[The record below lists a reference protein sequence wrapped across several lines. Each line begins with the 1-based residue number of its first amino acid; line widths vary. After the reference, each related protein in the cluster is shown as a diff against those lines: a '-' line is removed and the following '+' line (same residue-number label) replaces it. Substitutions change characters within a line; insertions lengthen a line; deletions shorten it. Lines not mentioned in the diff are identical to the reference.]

1 VQFAARTWQ
10 VLRSARRAF
19 RGPEA
24 VLLRVPSHLANCLS
38 LRNACYGVEI
48 LADPVELYAPGTSGT
63 LFCGV
68 YRAWFRRNL
77 LRQGWKALARV
88 FIAAITVDLIYEV
101 IVFHRIY
108 PGQSLIVATIL
119 ALLPYPFIRGLVNRI
134 ARRWRRDQEKPQKD
148 SRLAVPDD

>member
-1 VQFAARTWQ
+1 MEQYFTDHWQ
-10 VLRSARRAF
+10 MIVGRVYGPFAF
-19 RGPEA
+19 RFILQPLVVA
-24 VLLRVPSHLANCLS
+24 
-38 LRNACYGVEI
+38 I
-48 LADPVELYAPGTSGT
+48 LACRDGLKDARIANPAYGWAVVTNSAG
-63 LFCGV
+63 
-68 YRAWFRRNL
+68 RRNL

-108 PGQSLIVATIL
+108 PGQSLIVATFL